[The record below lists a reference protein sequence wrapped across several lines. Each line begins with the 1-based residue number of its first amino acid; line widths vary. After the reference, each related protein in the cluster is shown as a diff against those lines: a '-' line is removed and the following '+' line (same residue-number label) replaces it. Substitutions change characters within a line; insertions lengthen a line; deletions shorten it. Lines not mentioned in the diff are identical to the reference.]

1 MHAGLIG
8 TSAAIAF
15 SCGLPALAGSA
26 IGAMILAPNN
36 AADLIKA
43 AREALPALAKG

>member
-1 MHAGLIG
+1 MQAGLVG
-8 TSAAIAF
+8 ASAAIAF
-15 SCGLPALAGSA
+15 SCGLPALAGGT
-26 IGAMILAPNN
+26 IGAMIFAPKN